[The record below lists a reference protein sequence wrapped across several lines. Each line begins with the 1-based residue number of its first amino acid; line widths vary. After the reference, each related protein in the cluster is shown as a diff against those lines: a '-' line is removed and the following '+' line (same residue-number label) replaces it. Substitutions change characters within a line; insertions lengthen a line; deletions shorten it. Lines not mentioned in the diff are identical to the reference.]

1 MLLTEVDD
9 DQRFELVQKLF
20 AFMDSH
26 PIDLND
32 EPESAEILQDQQEKG
47 DEVSELSKAK
57 FASSAN
63 SEDLQEMIKQKSRT
77 INAAVAMSEEK

>member
-32 EPESAEILQDQQEKG
+32 EPESAEIL
-47 DEVSELSKAK
+47 
-57 FASSAN
+57 
-63 SEDLQEMIKQKSRT
+63 
-77 INAAVAMSEEK
+77 